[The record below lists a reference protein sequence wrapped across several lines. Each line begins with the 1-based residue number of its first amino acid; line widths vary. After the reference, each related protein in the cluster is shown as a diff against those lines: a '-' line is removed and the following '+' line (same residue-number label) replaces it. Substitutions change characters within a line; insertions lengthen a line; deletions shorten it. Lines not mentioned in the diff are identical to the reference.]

1 MPEIARTHRRVVAC
15 ACALLLAVIPIACG
29 SKGDRAGRSA
39 PAAPP
44 ASNTSP
50 EPSPRV
56 DPGRAS
62 GPPEVAFVAAQ
73 PWQSTREGSE
83 PIAPPPLET
92 WRVLVNQHQ
101 PHQIETPRWQP
112 LPPRDTVELKMPPG
126 SGFRCV
132 VTPLQVKADANDFGT
147 KLKAWVM
154 TRNLLCSGDG
164 FRRWT
169 EHGHA
174 VRLAPDGT
182 RETIAPAAALLRERD
197 AGPVVRHSYV
207 VVRADEENRQ
217 ATTGPP
223 RILPGVAVDDD

>member
-1 MPEIARTHRRVVAC
+1 MPEVARVHRRVHRTP
-15 ACALLLAVIPIACG
+15 CALLLSLALIACG
-29 SKGDRAGRSA
+29 SSSDRAAPSPAAA
-39 PAAPP
+39 PARDTEP
-44 ASNTSP
+44 ALRPKHDFT
-50 EPSPRV
+50 
-56 DPGRAS
+56 GAS
-62 GPPEVAFVAAQ
+62 GPPEVPFVAAR
-73 PWQSTREGSE
+73 PWQSTREGSA

-92 WRVLVNQHQ
+92 WRALVSQHQ
-101 PHQIETPRWQP
+101 PHQTKTPRWQP
-112 LPPRDTVELKMPPG
+112 LPATDRVELKMPPG

-132 VTPLQVKADANDFGT
+132 VTPLQVTADADDFGT
-147 KLKAWVM
+147 RLEAWVM

-169 EHGHA
+169 EHVHS
-174 VRLAPDGT
+174 VRLASDGA
-182 RETIAPAAALLRERD
+182 RETSSEAAALLRERD

>member
-1 MPEIARTHRRVVAC
+1 MPEVARTDRRVVGV
-15 ACALLLAVIPIACG
+15 ACALLLGLVLIACG
-29 SKGDRAGRSA
+29 SSGDRAAPSA
-39 PAAPP
+39 PPPP
-44 ASNTSP
+44 ASTTRAESP
-50 EPSPRV
+50 ND
-56 DPGRAS
+56 DPPLPS
-62 GPPEVAFVAAQ
+62 GPPAVAFVAAQ

-92 WRVLVNQHQ
+92 WRALVSQNQ

-112 LPPRDTVELKMPPG
+112 LPPQDTVGLKMPPG
-126 SGFRCV
+126 IGFRCV
-132 VTPLQVKADANDFGT
+132 VTPLQVKAEANDFGT

-154 TRNLLCSGDG
+154 TRSLLCSSDG

-169 EHGHA
+169 EHVHS
-174 VRLAPDGT
+174 VRLAGDGT
-182 RETIAPAAALLRERD
+182 RETSAVAGALLRERE

-207 VVRADEENRQ
+207 VMRADEENRQ